1 MRYRSAESVCRK
13 YNEHTSER
21 SECMPLSSAEIDDL
35 ATKLYDAYDRKEP
48 IAPLTDDVEFST
60 EDAYRIQFEVFDRLS
75 AGGREDVVGHKLGLV
90 SEAKQE
96 QLGIPEPIFG
106 YVAHETV
113 LENEPVPTDEM
124 IAPRIEAEI
133 GFILDEDLTA
143 PVSVTDVLTATRAV
157 VPVVEILES
166 RFQGWAIPSA
176 QDVIADLT
184 SAGKVIVGE
193 QYRDVTDVDLK
204 MESVAVSV
212 NGELESTGVGGDI
225 MGNPARPV
233 AWLAER
239 LDDVD
244 DGLREGELVMSGGI
258 TAAIDIEPGDVYTIE
273 FANLGTMEVRAE

>member
-1 MRYRSAESVCRK
+1 
-13 YNEHTSER
+13 
-21 SECMPLSSAEIDDL
+21 MPLSQDEVDRL
-35 ATKLYDAYDRKEP
+35 ATTLYEAYDEKEP
-48 IAPLTDDVEFST
+48 VPPLTDDVEFST

-75 AGGREDVVGHKLGLV
+75 AGGREDIVGHKLGLV

-113 LENEPVPTDEM
+113 LDGEPVPTEEM

-143 PVSVTDVLTATRAV
+143 PVSTMDVLTATRAV

-166 RFQGWAIPSA
+166 RYQGWAIPSA

-184 SAGKVIVGE
+184 SAGKVIVGDRH
-193 QYRDVTDVDLK
+193 RDVTDLDLK

-212 NGELESTGVGGDI
+212 NGELEATGVGGDI

-233 AWLAER
+233 AWLADR
-239 LDDVD
+239 LADVD

-258 TAAIDIEPGDVYTIE
+258 TAAIDIEPGDIYDIE
-273 FANLGTMEVRAE
+273 FANLGSMTVRAE

>member
-1 MRYRSAESVCRK
+1 
-13 YNEHTSER
+13 
-21 SECMPLSSAEIDDL
+21 MPLSEDEIDRL
-35 ATKLYDAYDRKEP
+35 ATTLFEAYEEKEP
-48 IAPLTDDVEFST
+48 IEPLSEETEFST

-75 AGGREDVVGHKLGLV
+75 AGGREDIVGHKLGLV

-113 LENEPVPTDEM
+113 LENEPIPTDEM

-133 GFILDEDLTA
+133 GFIIDEDLEP
-143 PVSVTDVLTATRAV
+143 PVSTMDVLTSTRAV

-166 RFQGWAIPSA
+166 RFQGWSIPSA

-193 QYRDVTDVDLK
+193 QYRDVTDLDLA
-204 MESVAVSV
+204 MEGVAVSV
-212 NGELESTGVGGDI
+212 NGEVEATGLGADI
-225 MGNPARPV
+225 MGNPARPL

-239 LDDVD
+239 LEDVD

-258 TAAIDIEPGDVYTIE
+258 TAAIDIEPGDVYGID
-273 FANLGTMEVRAE
+273 FANLGSIDVRAE

>member
-1 MRYRSAESVCRK
+1 
-13 YNEHTSER
+13 
-21 SECMPLSSAEIDDL
+21 MPLSQDEIDHF
-35 ATKLYDAYDRKEP
+35 ATTLYEAYDEKEP
-48 IAPLTDDVEFST
+48 IAPLSDETEFST

-75 AGGREDVVGHKLGLV
+75 EGGREDIVGHKLGLV

-113 LENEPVPTDEM
+113 LDNEPVPTAEM
-124 IAPRIEAEI
+124 ISPRIEAEI

-143 PVSVTDVLTATRAV
+143 PVSTMDVLTSTRAV

-166 RFQGWAIPSA
+166 RFQGWSIPSA

-193 QYRDVTDVDLK
+193 QYRDVTDLDLK
-204 MESVAVSV
+204 MEGVAVSV
-212 NGELESTGVGGDI
+212 NGEVEATGLGADI

-233 AWLAER
+233 AWLADR
-239 LDDVD
+239 LADVD

-258 TAAIDIEPGDVYTIE
+258 TAAIDIEPGDVYNVE
-273 FANLGTMEVRAE
+273 FSNLGSIEVRAE